1 MNQHLFSS
9 LRKQL
14 VYEILFVNNVSSSY
28 HDPKRELEIVD
39 FEYKGQQC
47 KLVLNGKITLETR
60 RKVIDIESYHDLIK
74 GLMELQY
81 SQFSK

>member
-14 VYEILFVNNVSSSY
+14 VYEILFVKNVSSPY
-28 HDPKRELEIVD
+28 HDSKQELEIID
-39 FEYKGQQC
+39 FDYKGRPC

-60 RKVIDIESYHDLIK
+60 RKQIDIESFRDLVE
-74 GLMELQY
+74 GLIQLQY
-81 SQFSK
+81 SK